1 MSTVKTVK
9 AQFGTPQSMEQL
21 AANMQEMFQEILG
34 DKQLQKLFFLISI
47 QRHSNKPTQ
56 DRL

>member
-21 AANMQEMFQEILG
+21 AANMQEMFQ
-34 DKQLQKLFFLISI
+34 
-47 QRHSNKPTQ
+47 
-56 DRL
+56 

>member
-1 MSTVKTVK
+1 MSTVKAVK

-34 DKQLQKLFFLISI
+34 DKQL
-47 QRHSNKPTQ
+47 
-56 DRL
+56 